1 MDKHSVEYWHGYN
14 AGYRAGVEAVLE
26 LYQDYKE
33 RENRL
38 SQVPDAPPYKIG
50 DEDYQDRVTCEQYS
64 PYLKDNGADWSDI
77 IDWQKSVRYI

>member
-14 AGYRAGVEAVLE
+14 AGYRAGIEAVLE
-26 LYQDYKE
+26 IYQDYKE

-50 DEDYQDRVTCEQYS
+50 DEDYQDRVGDQEYRSRVTCNSE
-64 PYLKDNGADWSDI
+64 
-77 IDWQKSVRYI
+77 WQKSVRYI